1 LGEAGPDE
9 YVRRNNDFDTA
20 GTFLTVQTDMRKPA
34 ARDRPIV
41 VAIPA
46 QARKSWA
53 ESILRP
59 SKSMVWTFPLGVM
72 HFLQC

>member
-1 LGEAGPDE
+1 
-9 YVRRNNDFDTA
+9 
-20 GTFLTVQTDMRKPA
+20 MRKPA

-59 SKSMVWTFPLGVM
+59 SKSGYGRFRDYAFFAMLITAVRQF
-72 HFLQC
+72 